1 MSFLMLLAAEAPAG
15 GAEQAPPG
23 WVSFM
28 PIILMV
34 VIGYLL
40 LFRPMQKQEKD
51 RKAMV
56 SSMRKNDEVVTSA
69 GIIATVVKIEEGGE
83 QVVLKIDDNAN
94 VRMRVLK
101 SSIVRVIPPKD
112 SDDDER
118 KEDKK
123 E

>member
-1 MSFLMLLAAEAPAG
+1 MSFLFLLAQAADKAPVD
-15 GAEQAPPG
+15 QAPPA
-23 WVSFM
+23 WTTFM

-56 SSMRKNDEVVTSA
+56 SAMKKNDRVVTQA
-69 GIIATVVKIEEGGE
+69 GIIATVVKVDEGD
-83 QVVLKIDDNAN
+83 QVVLKIDENAN

-101 SSIVRVIPPKD
+101 SSIARVLPAVEE
-112 SDDDER
+112 SSAET
-118 KEDKK
+118 KEDK